1 MSLKSVL
8 SQLSLLELAL
18 AILIEVNLLA
28 FDEIVGGNILLLH
41 VSQVGLNAH
50 RVVTELAQEVVTEV
64 TGLIGLSVFHYVNII
79 L

>member
-1 MSLKSVL
+1 MTLKSVL
-8 SQLSLLELAL
+8 SQLSLIKLAL

-50 RVVTELAQEVVTEV
+50 
-64 TGLIGLSVFHYVNII
+64 
-79 L
+79 